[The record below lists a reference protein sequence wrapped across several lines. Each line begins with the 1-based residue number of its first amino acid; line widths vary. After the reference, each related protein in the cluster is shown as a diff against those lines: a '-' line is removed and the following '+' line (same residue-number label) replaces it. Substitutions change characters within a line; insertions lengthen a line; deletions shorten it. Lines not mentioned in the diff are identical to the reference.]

1 MNLPVRLFHEVQI
14 NMSAIFNLS
23 LLVQPLWVVFSAL
36 TRVTLASI
44 SGFRNQYI
52 YGKGGWLAPCPTHD
66 ITHGTKTTP
75 TRGTDLGTKWEKEM
89 RTAEGDMKTNNRKRT
104 AEMGLT

>member
-44 SGFRNQYI
+44 SGFLNQYI
-52 YGKGGWLAPCPTHD
+52 YGKGGWWGGGGGWPHAQRMTLRMVPRRPPHVALTWAPS
-66 ITHGTKTTP
+66 GK
-75 TRGTDLGTKWEKEM
+75 
-89 RTAEGDMKTNNRKRT
+89 RK
-104 AEMGLT
+104 